1 MKYYHLP
8 AVMILTAT
16 APVASAEATISLGY
30 CMMCADFP
38 KKKKKEASATF
49 KKNMPTITPVTS
61 SNAAFRSEFIPW
73 PTKAMLQRTSPPIS
87 RELAHFFDF
96 STPLTEPLATSTKQ
110 RSVSSNRPRSTHQK
124 GSKRDILKQQ
134 QHQQHNDE
142 EPFFPLFLWLVA
154 ASLLAFNVLAA
165 AAEFI
170 FRYAEKEE
178 KEDNISSDE
187 KEEDFGCL
195 GLAPTVEDEEDEEQQ
210 EEDVSVCKVAS
221 VEIKRQDEMS
231 RNKTLEKDSSVPQQE
246 QVCTMVSVSSVDNC
260 LGYTCT
266 NTFEDKVS
274 VEILKFLLEDRVE
287 KYELNANGVMV
298 EEEEEELCQD
308 KVDNSS
314 SAITVSDEVDT
325 IIAPPPKKKSVVGPW
340 WDLFSHCNAAVDDE
354 SDDEQSMKSV
364 LL

>member
-49 KKNMPTITPVTS
+49 KKNMPTITPITS
-61 SNAAFRSEFIPW
+61 SNATFRSEFIPW

-87 RELAHFFDF
+87 RELTHFFDF

-110 RSVSSNRPRSTHQK
+110 RSVSSTRHKSTSQQ
-124 GSKRDILKQQ
+124 GSKFDDIRKQQ
-134 QHQQHNDE
+134 QHQQHNEE

-178 KEDNISSDE
+178 KEDNISSDV
-187 KEEDFGCL
+187 KGEDFDCL
-195 GLAPTVEDEEDEEQQ
+195 GLAPTVEDEDDEEQ
-210 EEDVSVCKVAS
+210 EEDVSVCKVATI
-221 VEIKRQDEMS
+221 EIKRQDDMS
-231 RNKTLEKDSSVPQQE
+231 RNKTLEKDSSVRQQE
-246 QVCTMVSVSSVDNC
+246 QDYTLASVSSVDNC

-274 VEILKFLLEDRVE
+274 VEILKFLLEDRAE
-287 KYELNANGVMV
+287 KYDNVVMV

-314 SAITVSDEVDT
+314 SAITESDEVDT

-340 WDLFSHCNAAVDDE
+340 WDLFSQCNAAVDDE

>member
-1 MKYYHLP
+1 M
-8 AVMILTAT
+8 
-16 APVASAEATISLGY
+16 
-30 CMMCADFP
+30 
-38 KKKKKEASATF
+38 
-49 KKNMPTITPVTS
+49 
-61 SNAAFRSEFIPW
+61 
-73 PTKAMLQRTSPPIS
+73 
-87 RELAHFFDF
+87 
-96 STPLTEPLATSTKQ
+96 
-110 RSVSSNRPRSTHQK
+110 
-124 GSKRDILKQQ
+124 LKQQ
-134 QHQQHNDE
+134 QHQQQHNEE
-142 EPFFPLFLWLVA
+142 EPFFPLFFLVA
-154 ASLLAFNVLAA
+154 ASLLATLNVVAA

-195 GLAPTVEDEEDEEQQ
+195 GLAPTVEDEDDEEQ
-210 EEDVSVCKVAS
+210 EEDVSVCKVDS
-221 VEIKRQDEMS
+221 IEIKRQDEMS

-246 QVCTMVSVSSVDNC
+246 QNCTMVSVSSVDNC

-287 KYELNANGVMV
+287 KYERNANVVMV

-314 SAITVSDEVDT
+314 SEITVSDKVDT